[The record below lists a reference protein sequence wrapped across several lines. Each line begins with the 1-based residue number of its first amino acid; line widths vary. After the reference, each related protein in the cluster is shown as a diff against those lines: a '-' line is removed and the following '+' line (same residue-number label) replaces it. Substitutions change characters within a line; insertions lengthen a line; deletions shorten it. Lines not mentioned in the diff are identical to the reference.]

1 MLHYKSRTIFVYF
14 CFSCVGLSVVIVHH
28 HLGHLM
34 SMTHIFVQRE
44 TAKEMG
50 GKGML
55 GQLYLCSLHMCVCI
69 RAAFVFVFPKVL
81 AKVLRLKQ
89 NSE

>member
-1 MLHYKSRTIFVYF
+1 MLHYKSRTIFVYYS
-14 CFSCVGLSVVIVHH
+14 FSCVGLSVVIVLH

-34 SMTHIFVQRE
+34 SMTHIFLQRE
-44 TAKEMG
+44 AAKERG

-55 GQLYLCSLHMCVCI
+55 GQLYLCSLHVCVCI
-69 RAAFVFVFPKVL
+69 RAAFVFVFPKAL
-81 AKVLRLKQ
+81 AKVLRVKQ